1 MAVGSGATS
10 EAGAGTVDGA
20 SVAPHPART
29 STNGAK
35 LANGHRNLQF
45 GGQDY
50 RSHVQGVVIMVQNGV
65 GEQARAQLGAPLRQ
79 GEQR

>member
-1 MAVGSGATS
+1 MAVGSAATS

-20 SVAPHPART
+20 
-29 STNGAK
+29 K
-35 LANGHRNLQF
+35 LVNGHQNLQF

-50 RSHVQGVVIMVQNGV
+50 RSHVHSVVIMVQNWV
-65 GEQARAQLGAPLRQ
+65 GEHARRQLGAPLRQ